1 MGKAAQRK
9 RASRTAEH
17 GGADALTAYDL
28 LKSARRQLQASIP
41 STFTHKGRT
50 YYLQIVLG
58 QVGLK
63 VFETATSTQ
72 PIAFAIA
79 GSSDEFGHQLDN

>member
-9 RASRTAEH
+9 RSSGSTEQ
-17 GGADALTAYDL
+17 GGSDALTAYDL
-28 LKSARRQLQASIP
+28 LKSARRQLQMSIP

-50 YYLQIVLG
+50 YYLQVILG

-63 VFETATSTQ
+63 VFDAPASQQ